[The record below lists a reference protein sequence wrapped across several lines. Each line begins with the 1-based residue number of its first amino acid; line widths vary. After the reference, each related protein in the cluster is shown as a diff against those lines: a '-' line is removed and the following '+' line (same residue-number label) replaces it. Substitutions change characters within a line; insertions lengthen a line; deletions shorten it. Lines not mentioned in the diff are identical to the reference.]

1 MKRIERHTQKFAC
14 YLCSTRAVSALEYA
28 IVTGITVVAVAGAY
42 EAFRA
47 EIVATMTALGQQI
60 GGGN

>member
-1 MKRIERHTQKFAC
+1 MDNMEYYTRKFAC
-14 YLCSTRAVSALEYA
+14 YLHSTRAVSALEYA
-28 IVTGITVVAVAGAY
+28 IVIGVTSVAVAGAY

-47 EIVATMTALGQQI
+47 DIVASMTALGQQI